1 MTVKCKCKIIIINYN
16 IKTYINRLETS
27 QQSILQDVVLPM
39 NVTYCIHE
47 Q

>member
-1 MTVKCKCKIIIINYN
+1 MPPWGFDLENKKIIIINYI

-39 NVTYCIHE
+39 NMTY
-47 Q
+47 